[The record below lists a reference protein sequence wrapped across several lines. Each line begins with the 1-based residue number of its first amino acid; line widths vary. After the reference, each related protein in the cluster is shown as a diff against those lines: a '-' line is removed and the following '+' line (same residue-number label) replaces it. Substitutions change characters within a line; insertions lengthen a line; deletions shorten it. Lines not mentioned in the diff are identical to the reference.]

1 MLRKEAAP
9 SVRLEKIMNP
19 RRGHNEAK
27 NEETWE
33 ILIKKNCRAPKW
45 CKSLKEYV
53 TWLFAS
59 RTKKYISHGQEEN

>member
-33 ILIKKNCRAPKW
+33 ILIKKIAGPQNGVK
-45 CKSLKEYV
+45 V
-53 TWLFAS
+53 
-59 RTKKYISHGQEEN
+59 

>member
-9 SVRLEKIMNP
+9 SVGLEKIMNP

-33 ILIKKNCRAPKW
+33 ILIKKNCRALKW
-45 CKSLKEYV
+45 YRSLKEYV

-59 RTKKYISHGQEEN
+59 RTKK